1 MATIKSEIERAF
13 KEALNIAEEVKL
25 LKQAATQLALK
36 TNNNVELEGD
46 GESIPEGNGNTGRR
60 KAIRR

>member
-46 GESIPEGNGNTGRR
+46 GESIPEGNG
-60 KAIRR
+60 ILSP